1 MSDMPDISL
10 RRERARPMSP
20 EERRAAIV
28 EATVAL
34 VIEHGATV
42 TSRLVAEAAGVAEG
56 TIFRVFPDMRAL
68 FHAVGEHVMNPPGAG
83 DDMADQLADLD
94 DLHDKVVRVA
104 TRMEERSAR
113 VMLVLMALRQVWMNE
128 GRPAKQQGPPSFVIE
143 AHQTLLDNLTN
154 VLFAPHADELRTTPE
169 EAAIALRALV
179 LGSRHPGMQGAERRL
194 TPEQV
199 ADVVLRGVEKGAH

>member
-1 MSDMPDISL
+1 MPDSTA
-10 RRERARPMSP
+10 RRERARPLSP

-34 VIEHGATV
+34 VMEHGATV

-68 FHAVGEHVMNPPGAG
+68 FHAVAEHVMNPPGSTNE
-83 DDMADQLADLD
+83 MADQIADLD

-104 TRMEERSAR
+104 TRLEERSYR
-113 VMLVLMALRQVWMNE
+113 VMRVMMALRQIWMND
-128 GRPAKQQGPPSFVIE
+128 GPPAKEQGPPAFVVK
-143 AHQTLLDNLTN
+143 AQQALLDNLTH
-154 VLFAPHADELRTTPE
+154 VLFAPHADQLRTSPE

-179 LGSRHPGMQGAERRL
+179 LGSRHPGVQGDERRL
-194 TPEQV
+194 TPEQM
-199 ADVVLRGVEKGAH
+199 ADVVLRGVEKGGH

>member
-1 MSDMPDISL
+1 MTTRQI
-10 RRERARPMSP
+10 
-20 EERRAAIV
+20 
-28 EATVAL
+28 
-34 VIEHGATV
+34 
-42 TSRLVAEAAGVAEG
+42 AEAAGVAEG

-68 FHAVGEHVMNPPGAG
+68 FHAVGEHVMNPPGST

-104 TRMEERSAR
+104 TRMEERSYR
-113 VMLVLMALRQVWMNE
+113 VMMVMMALRQVWMAE
-128 GRPAKQQGPPSFVIE
+128 GPPAKDQGPPAFVMK
-143 AHQTLLDNLTN
+143 AHQVLLDNLTN

-194 TPEQV
+194 TPSRSPTWSC
-199 ADVVLRGVEKGAH
+199 AG

>member
-1 MSDMPDISL
+1 MPDTTV
-10 RRERARPMSP
+10 RRERARPLSP

-34 VIEHGATV
+34 VMEHGATV

-68 FHAVGEHVMNPPGAG
+68 FHAVAEHVMNPPGAG
-83 DDMADQLADLD
+83 DDMAGQLADLD

-104 TRMEERSAR
+104 TRMEERSYR
-113 VMLVLMALRQVWMNE
+113 VMLVMMALRQIWMTD
-128 GRPAKQQGPPSFVIE
+128 GAPAKDQGPPAFVVK
-143 AHQTLLDNLTN
+143 AQQALLDNLTN

-179 LGSRHPGMQGAERRL
+179 LGGRHPGLQGAERRL

-199 ADVVLRGVEKGAH
+199 ADVVLRGVEKGDH

>member
-1 MSDMPDISL
+1 MPDSTV
-10 RRERARPMSP
+10 RRERARPLSP

-34 VIEHGATV
+34 VMEHGATV

-68 FHAVGEHVMNPPGAG
+68 FHAVAEHVMNPPGSTNE
-83 DDMADQLADLD
+83 MADQIADLD

-104 TRMEERSAR
+104 TRLEERSYR
-113 VMLVLMALRQVWMNE
+113 VMRVMMALRQIWMND
-128 GRPAKQQGPPSFVIE
+128 GPPAKEQGPPAFVIK
-143 AHQTLLDNLTN
+143 AQQALLDNLTN
-154 VLFAPHADELRTTPE
+154 VLFAPHADRLRTTPE

-179 LGSRHPGMQGAERRL
+179 LGSRHPGVQGDERRL

-199 ADVVLRGVEKGAH
+199 ADVVLRGVEKGPH

>member
-1 MSDMPDISL
+1 MPDITA
-10 RRERARPMSP
+10 RRERARPLSP
-20 EERRAAIV
+20 DERRAEIV

-34 VIEHGATV
+34 VMEHGATV

-68 FHAVGEHVMNPPGAG
+68 FHAVAEHVMNPPGST
-83 DDMADQLADLD
+83 DDMAEQLADLD
-94 DLHDKVVRVA
+94 GLRDKVVRVA
-104 TRMEERSAR
+104 TRLEERSYR
-113 VMLVLMALRQVWMNE
+113 VMRVMMALRQLWMSD
-128 GRPAKQQGPPSFVIE
+128 GPPAKDQGPPAFVTKAQE
-143 AHQTLLDNLTN
+143 ALLDNLTN

-179 LGSRHPGMQGAERRL
+179 LGSRHPGVQGAERRL

-199 ADVVLRGVEKGAH
+199 ADVILRGVEKGDH